1 MRDPTRIAL
10 ILDELGKFWTKYPD
24 LRLGQILVIMNT
36 GSRDKRELPLDNDVF
51 NLEDDE
57 FLDTLKEYQIPS
69 KKTSKIK

>member
-1 MRDPTRIAL
+1 MRDPDRIPL
-10 ILDELGKFWTKYPD
+10 ILHELGNFWIKHPD

-57 FLDTLKEYQIPS
+57 FLNTLKEYQ
-69 KKTSKIK
+69 

>member
-1 MRDPTRIAL
+1 MRDPDRIAL
-10 ILDELGKFWTKYPD
+10 ILEERGNFWTKHPD

-57 FLDTLKEYQIPS
+57 FLSTLKEYQ
-69 KKTSKIK
+69 